1 MEEATLGMLI
11 NIAWCITGI
20 SIGLM
25 ISYMINNYWVTVT
38 HDGKVVYTNQKR
50 KHMYYVQKTMEI
62 SAAHQ
67 LSLDYESKC
76 RNLHGHNWIVVV
88 HCKARELN
96 QNGMVEDFALI
107 KARVEKL
114 LDHKNLNEVL
124 DFNPT
129 AENMARWICEQ
140 IPTAYKVSVQ
150 ESTGNKAIYVAEGS
164 DED

>member
-1 MEEATLGMLI
+1 MLFDEYAILGI
-11 NIAWCITGI
+11 V
-20 SIGLM
+20 IGLASM
-25 ISYMINNYWVTVT
+25 LFILPTLAEALLEQP
-38 HDGKVVYTNQKR
+38 KKK

-67 LSLDYESKC
+67 LTLDYESKC

-107 KARVEKL
+107 KERVEKL

>member
-1 MEEATLGMLI
+1 MQDPELMILGI
-11 NIAWCITGI
+11 V
-20 SIGLM
+20 IGLASVAFILPTLAEALM
-25 ISYMINNYWVTVT
+25 QEQT
-38 HDGKVVYTNQKR
+38 KKR

-67 LSLDYESKC
+67 LTLDYESKC

-96 QNGMVEDFALI
+96 QNGMVEDFTLI

>member
-1 MEEATLGMLI
+1 MEEAILGI
-11 NIAWCITGI
+11 V
-20 SIGLM
+20 IGLASVLF
-25 ISYMINNYWVTVT
+25 ILPTLAEAFSQEQT
-38 HDGKVVYTNQKR
+38 KKK

-164 DED
+164 DEDQ

>member
-1 MEEATLGMLI
+1 MEQSFDIFLGVTAFAFLLTLVFLVLEI
-11 NIAWCITGI
+11 VNKYYVKA
-20 SIGLM
+20 SH
-25 ISYMINNYWVTVT
+25 N
-38 HDGKVVYTNQKR
+38 GKVVYTNQKR

-150 ESTGNKAIYVAEGS
+150 ASTGNKAIYVAEGS
-164 DED
+164 DEDQ

>member
-1 MEEATLGMLI
+1 MEQSFDIFLGVTAFAFLLTLVFLVLEI
-11 NIAWCITGI
+11 VNKYYVKA
-20 SIGLM
+20 SH
-25 ISYMINNYWVTVT
+25 N
-38 HDGKVVYTNQKR
+38 GKVVYTNQKR

-67 LSLDYESKC
+67 LTLDYESKC

-107 KARVEKL
+107 KARVEEL

-129 AENMARWICEQ
+129 AENMAKWICEQ

>member
-1 MEEATLGMLI
+1 MEQSFDIFLGVTAFAFLLTLVFLVLEI
-11 NIAWCITGI
+11 VNKYYVKA
-20 SIGLM
+20 SH
-25 ISYMINNYWVTVT
+25 N
-38 HDGKVVYTNQKR
+38 GKVVYTNQKR

-67 LSLDYESKC
+67 LTLDYESKC

-129 AENMARWICEQ
+129 AENMAKWICEQ